1 MFTLLFRKMRNTKW
15 MVICLLV
22 GFVMASAMMSTIPIY
37 MNASLQRMLIKDME
51 AFQVEKNVYPGL
63 YEVIDYKI
71 DGNSV
76 LTQLEEIEKF
86 QDTVID
92 NYKDLGIPAFH
103 TKSIVSD
110 ASLYVK
116 SLENVALTKRFSL
129 GGMTG
134 IEDHVKIVDGRMFKK
149 GQRDD
154 GVFEVIATEQTLKI
168 MGVAV
173 GNVYE
178 VENIYG
184 NLESAK
190 IEIVGMFEQK
200 KDNDSYWAEGID
212 DVYTSMV
219 FMDYDTFI
227 EDAMKTRSFMISQMS
242 ERIIMNY
249 PKMDM
254 TKLSSIN
261 EKIKAQKDY
270 YKAEG
275 ITFKLPAESILED
288 YEERSGQLKLI
299 LWLLQIPVMLMIV
312 FYLFM
317 VSQLNVEQEKNE
329 IAVFKSRGA
338 SSLQIMGIYALESL
352 VLGVATAII
361 GPFVG
366 LGLCQVLGASNG
378 FLEFVNRTALP
389 VRLTLS
395 AFGYALVAVAVF
407 FVTTMVPIVPATKV
421 SIVAHKQ
428 SKAKKKKTPLWQ
440 KAFFDVILLAGSV
453 AWLYYYNYTQ
463 ENLIK
468 SGLSKATAT
477 INPMLF
483 VASTAFILGAGLLV
497 MRIYPLIVRIIY
509 AIGKRFWSPAAYV
522 SLNNIGRSSTGREKF
537 IMTFLI
543 LTVSLGIFFANTARA
558 LNSNAEDKVRYKAGA
573 DVVISEKWYSSAI
586 DDAQASVGQSQ
597 GNTAEVE
604 EGEEVDASEL
614 YYIEPAIERFEA
626 LTGVKKVTKVFTR
639 NDAIIRGD
647 TIAKDVKEDKKDK
660 EENKRPSS
668 WEEDTENRTTNTIKE
683 TKVMGVIPGEF
694 SEIAWFR
701 NDLLPTHINNYLIAL
716 EKFPSGILL
725 SSDFEEYGVK
735 LGDSI
740 QIKWGK
746 NDYFEAKVVAFIDYW
761 PSVNPYEKNS
771 DGEYQSFAVMNF
783 DYMRVNTAVEPYDVW
798 IDLKDGA
805 KLEDFYK
812 SIEKSDI
819 NGEKYIVA
827 SQNVVSEKNDPML
840 QGMNGALTLGFITIM
855 IMCIIG
861 FLIYWILSIQSRTLQ
876 FGILRAMGM
885 TYREIIAMI
894 IYEQILV
901 SGVAIIVAIL
911 IGGIASDLFVPLFQ
925 TLYDAMERVPE
936 FVVRPLRSDYLK
948 IYTVVGLML
957 LGGFFVL
964 YRIIK
969 KIKISQALKLGED

>member
-37 MNASLQRMLIKDME
+37 MNASLQRMLVKDME
-51 AFQVEKNVYPGL
+51 AFQIENDIYPGL
-63 YEVIDYKI
+63 YEAVDSHLEG
-71 DGNSV
+71 DTVSA
-76 LTQLEEIEKF
+76 QLKEIETF
-86 QDTVID
+86 HELVID
-92 NYKDLGIPAFH
+92 NYKDLGIPDSYI
-103 TKSIVSD
+103 KSIAID
-110 ASLYVK
+110 KSLYVK
-116 SLENVALTKRFSL
+116 SIEQVGSTNRFSV
-129 GGMTG
+129 GGMAE

-154 GVFEVIATEQTLKI
+154 GVFEVIATEKTLKNI
-168 MGVAV
+168 GVTV
-173 GNVYE
+173 GTVYE
-178 VENIYG
+178 IENIFG
-184 NLESAK
+184 KMPSVK

-200 KDNDSYWAEGID
+200 SDNDSYWSEGID
-212 DVYTSMV
+212 SAYVSTV
-219 FMDYDTFI
+219 FMDYDTFV
-227 EDAMKTRSFMISQMS
+227 EEAMKTKSFAISQMC
-242 ERIIMNY
+242 ERIVMNY

-254 TKLSSIN
+254 TNLSEIN
-261 EKIKAQKDY
+261 EKIEAQKQLFA
-270 YKAEG
+270 KKG
-275 ITFKLPAESILED
+275 ISFKLPAETIFKD
-288 YEERSGQLKLI
+288 YEDRASQLKLI

-338 SSLQIMGIYALESL
+338 SSMQIMAIYALESL

-366 LGLCQVLGASNG
+366 LALCQVLGASNG

-407 FVTTMVPIVPATKV
+407 FVTTMVPIFPATKV
-421 SIVAHKQ
+421 TIVAHKQ
-428 SKAKKKKTPLWQ
+428 SKAKKNKKPLWQ
-440 KAFFDVILLAGSV
+440 KAFFDIILLAGSI
-453 AWLYYYNYTQ
+453 AWLYYYNITQ

-468 SGLSKATAT
+468 EGLSKATAT

-497 MRIYPLIVRIIY
+497 MRIYPLVVRIIY

-558 LNSNAEDKVRYKAGA
+558 LNSNAEDRVRYQAGA
-573 DVVISEKWYSSAI
+573 DVVMSEKWYSSAI
-586 DDAQASVGQSQ
+586 DEAQSQ
-597 GNTAEVE
+597 GPTSMGGVTVTEPE
-604 EGEEVDASEL
+604 EEEEDASEL
-614 YYIEPAIERFEA
+614 YYIEPAIERFEELA
-626 LTGVKKVTKVFTR
+626 GVKDVTKVFTR
-639 NDAIIRGD
+639 DDAIIRGD
-647 TIAKDVKEDKKDK
+647 TIAK
-660 EENKRPSS
+660 ENKV
-668 WEEDTENRTTNTIKE
+668 EEDDRNNNWGWEQEAQNRTTSTVTEVN
-683 TKVMGVIPGEF
+683 VMGVIPAEF
-694 SEIAWFR
+694 AEIAWFR
-701 NDLLPTHINNYLIAL
+701 DDLLPTHINNYLNAL
-716 EKFPSGILL
+716 AKFPSGILL
-725 SSDFEEYGVK
+725 SSSFEDYGVK
-735 LGDSI
+735 LGDTV

-746 NDYFEAKVVAFIDYW
+746 NDYFEATVVAFIDYW
-761 PSVNPYEKNS
+761 PSINPYDKNS
-771 DGEYQSFAVMNF
+771 KGEYTSFAVMNF

-798 IDLKDGA
+798 IDLEEGA
-805 KLEDFYK
+805 TIEEFYK
-812 SIEKSDI
+812 SIEESDI
-819 NGEKYIVA
+819 EGEKYIVA
-827 SQNVVSEKNDPML
+827 SQNVISEKNDPML
-840 QGMNGALTLGFITIM
+840 QGMNGALTLGFIIIM

-861 FLIYWILSIQSRTLQ
+861 FLIYWILSIKSRTLQ

-894 IYEQILV
+894 IYEQLLV
-901 SGVAIIVAIL
+901 SGVAIVVAIV

-925 TLYDAMERVPE
+925 TLYDAIERVPA
-936 FVVRPLRSDYLK
+936 FVVAPLRSDYLK
-948 IYTVVGLML
+948 IYAVVGLML